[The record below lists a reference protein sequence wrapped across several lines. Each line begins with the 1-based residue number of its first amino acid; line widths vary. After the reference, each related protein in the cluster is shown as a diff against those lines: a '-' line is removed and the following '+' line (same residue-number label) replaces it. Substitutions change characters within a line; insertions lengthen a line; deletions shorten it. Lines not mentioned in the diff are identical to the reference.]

1 MPPLPS
7 WPDVHGQANDRG
19 PFSPGHFRYVMIDCV
34 ISKSPFPMNSMQS
47 SWGSCCLMGI
57 PTTTRPPKPSH
68 LALLTLVGSPGTHS
82 LEHRPHLS
90 PNLQVPLAI
99 QNP

>member
-1 MPPLPS
+1 
-7 WPDVHGQANDRG
+7 
-19 PFSPGHFRYVMIDCV
+19 
-34 ISKSPFPMNSMQS
+34 
-47 SWGSCCLMGI
+47 MGI

-68 LALLTLVGSPGTHS
+68 PALLTLVGSPGTHS